1 MLDVSSSTYVA
12 RNSSSKNYSFL
23 GKDHIE
29 IRKFDGSNFALW
41 KNQMRDVLVQRR
53 QTRPLGGKTK
63 KPDDMDDDDWEELDA
78 LTMSTIRLHLAD
90 SVYFTVLD
98 SKNSEELWKKLC
110 TTYEKET
117 AANKVYLMRKLYDL
131 RMKDTDSVASHLNQF
146 DALWSQL
153 QAQKMTMDD
162 ELKAVL
168 LLCTLPTSWDT
179 FCIAISNSAPKGKLV
194 YTDIS
199 GALLSEEI
207 RRKSMVSSQVGDAY
221 NVRDSGYGKNQQRGR
236 SQTRNNHGSHG
247 KSRSK
252 SRKRLVECH
261 YCHKKGHIKKDCY
274 ALKNKEKEKGK
285 TYGDG
290 HVKQLPGSSSSVR
303 IEEINA
309 TCDDDV
315 DILVLDDETSY
326 AEANIAHALVHT
338 WLLDSGASFH
348 VTPHREW
355 FTRYEAKPL
364 GTVRLGDSHQCD
376 VIGIGDVMIQ
386 FSDGSQFTVQN
397 VRHVPELTRSL
408 MSVGQLDD
416 IGFKVIFAS
425 QSFRITKGNMV
436 IAKGNKVGSLYP
448 LVVHQK
454 EHLLTVTGQPMT
466 CIWHGRLGHMS
477 RTGMETLSRSGYLP
491 ALSFSDFSV
500 CEHCQYG
507 KQTKSVHR
515 NSNSDSSTQPL
526 DLVHTDVCG
535 PMPTRSLGG
544 AVYFV
549 TFIDDA
555 TRKVWVY
562 PIKEKGDVYSIFK
575 KWLASVETEKGIKLK
590 ALRSDNGGEYTSH
603 EFRVFCES
611 RGIRREFTAPYTPVQ
626 NGVAERM
633 NRTIQD
639 RVVSMLHHANLP
651 QGFWAEAVRTAVHV
665 INLSPN
671 TTKGLKVAQELW
683 TGKSPNYDHLRV
695 FGCEAYV
702 HVPKQ
707 LRQKLDFKSRKC
719 IFLGYGTDGQFGYRL
734 WDPETRTIVRSS
746 DVVFNEKVM
755 HKQPNKEVEVR
766 RVVFQDV
773 TPSISVQKDDSTPMP
788 NSSMPDSSMPTS
800 SSYVHPYEDVQDDD
814 VCIEPENI
822 PTPVEQPVRRSTRF
836 TKPPARFTDYVML
849 TDAGEPSCYKEAI
862 LASDHAKW
870 EHAMRNELDSIHK
883 NGTWDLVPL
892 PKDRKALPCK
902 WVYKY
907 KYTADSASPKYK
919 ARLVAKGFKQE
930 HGVDFDEIF
939 SPVVK
944 MTTLRMLL
952 ALAAN
957 QDLELVQMDV
967 KTAFLHGDLD
977 EEIYME
983 QPEGYEVSGKEHLVC
998 KLKKSLY
1005 GLKQSPRL
1013 WYQKFDA
1020 FMKTQGYARSN
1031 EDACLYT
1038 KTCSDGSSIMLIL
1051 YVDDMLIVGKN
1062 KDELS
1067 LFKKNLSQTFD
1078 MKDLGDARHILGMRI
1093 TRDRSKRCIYLSQV
1107 EYISKVL
1114 KRFNM
1119 ENAKPLS
1126 TPLPTYVKLSTCDCP
1141 TSDKDK
1147 EFMSKVP
1154 YQSAVGSLMYA
1165 MVATRPDIA
1174 FAVGA
1179 VSRFMSNP
1187 GKKHWDAVKLILR
1200 YLSGT
1205 KDKCLCL
1212 GRGDASIIGYTDS
1225 DYAGCADS
1233 RKSTSGY
1240 IFLIMGGAIAWRSRL
1255 QECVAL
1261 STTEAEYVAASEA
1274 CKEAVWLSRLASDM
1288 GIPQH
1293 VPKLLCDSQSG
1304 IGLAKNPV
1312 YHAKTKHIGVRY
1324 HFIRECVSNG
1334 YISLEKVVSR
1344 ENAADAL
1351 TKALPHDALEHCCH
1365 LMGIT

>member
-1 MLDVSSSTYVA
+1 MLDASSSTSVG

-41 KNQMRDVLVQRR
+41 KNQMRDVLVQRK
-53 QTRPLGGKTK
+53 QTRPLGGKAK
-63 KPDDMDDDDWEELDA
+63 KPNDMDDDDWEELDA

-98 SKNSEELWKKLC
+98 SQNSEELWKKLC
-110 TTYEKET
+110 NTYEKET
-117 AANKVYLMRKLYDL
+117 AANKVYLMRKIYDL
-131 RMKDTDSVASHLNQF
+131 RMKDTDSIASHLNQF

-162 ELKAVL
+162 ELKAVF
-168 LLCTLPTSWDT
+168 LLCTLPSSWDT
-179 FCIAISNSAPKGKLV
+179 FCTAISASVPNGKLV
-194 YTDIS
+194 YNDIS
-199 GALLSEEI
+199 GALLGEEI
-207 RRKSMVSSQVGDAY
+207 RRKSMVSSQVGEAY

-236 SQTRNNHGSHG
+236 SHTRNSHG
-247 KSRSK
+247 NHDKSRSK

-274 ALKNKEKEKGK
+274 ALKNKEKEKSK
-285 TYGDG
+285 THGDG
-290 HVKQLPGSSSSVR
+290 HVKQLAGSSSSLK
-303 IEEINA
+303 IEEINVA
-309 TCDDDV
+309 CDDGV
-315 DILVLDDETSY
+315 DILVMDDDATY
-326 AEANIAHALVHT
+326 VEANIAHAFAHT

-355 FTRYEAKPL
+355 FTRYEAKSL

-376 VIGIGDVMIQ
+376 VIGIGDVMVQ
-386 FSDGSQFTVQN
+386 FSDGSQFTIQN
-397 VRHVPELTRSL
+397 VRHVLELTRSL
-408 MSVGQLDD
+408 MSVGQLDN

-454 EHLLTVTGQPMT
+454 EHLLTVTKQPMT

-477 RTGMETLSRSGYLP
+477 RTGMETLSHFGYLP
-491 ALSFSDFSV
+491 MLSFSNFSV

-507 KQTKSVHR
+507 KQTRSVHQ
-515 NSNSDSSTQPL
+515 NINSDSSTQPL

-544 AVYFV
+544 ALYFV

-562 PIKEKGDVYSIFK
+562 PIKGKGDVYPIFR

-603 EFRVFCES
+603 EFRDFCES

-651 QGFWAEAVRTAVHV
+651 QGFWVEAVRTAIHV
-665 INLSPN
+665 INLSPS
-671 TTKGLKVAQELW
+671 TAKGLKVAQELW
-683 TGKSPNYDHLRV
+683 TGKTPNYDHLRV

-719 IFLGYGTDGQFGYRL
+719 IFLGYGVDGQFGYRL

-746 DVVFNEKVM
+746 DVVFNEKIM
-755 HKQPNKEVEVR
+755 HKQPIKEVEVR
-766 RVVFQDV
+766 KVVFQDV
-773 TPSISVQKDDSTPMP
+773 TPSISVQKNNSTPMP
-788 NSSMPDSSMPTS
+788 NSPTN
-800 SSYVHPYEDVQDDD
+800 VHPYEDVQNEDAC
-814 VCIEPENI
+814 VQPENSL
-822 PTPVEQPVRRSTRF
+822 TPVQQPVRRSTRVSR
-836 TKPPARFTDYVML
+836 PPAKLTDYVML
-849 TDAGEPSCYKEAI
+849 TDAGEPSCYKEAM

-870 EHAMRNELDSIHK
+870 EHAMQSELDSIYK

-907 KYTADSASPKYK
+907 KYTSDKTSPKYK

-930 HGVDFDEIF
+930 QGVDFDEIF

-1020 FMKTQGYARSN
+1020 FMKTQGCTRSN
-1031 EDACLYT
+1031 EDPCLYT
-1038 KTCSDGSSIMLIL
+1038 KKCSDESSM
-1051 YVDDMLIVGKN
+1051 D
-1062 KDELS
+1062 
-1067 LFKKNLSQTFD
+1067 T
-1078 MKDLGDARHILGMRI
+1078 
-1093 TRDRSKRCIYLSQV
+1093 
-1107 EYISKVL
+1107 
-1114 KRFNM
+1114 
-1119 ENAKPLS
+1119 
-1126 TPLPTYVKLSTCDCP
+1126 
-1141 TSDKDK
+1141 
-1147 EFMSKVP
+1147 
-1154 YQSAVGSLMYA
+1154 
-1165 MVATRPDIA
+1165 
-1174 FAVGA
+1174 
-1179 VSRFMSNP
+1179 
-1187 GKKHWDAVKLILR
+1187 
-1200 YLSGT
+1200 
-1205 KDKCLCL
+1205 LC
-1212 GRGDASIIGYTDS
+1212 
-1225 DYAGCADS
+1225 
-1233 RKSTSGY
+1233 
-1240 IFLIMGGAIAWRSRL
+1240 
-1255 QECVAL
+1255 
-1261 STTEAEYVAASEA
+1261 
-1274 CKEAVWLSRLASDM
+1274 
-1288 GIPQH
+1288 
-1293 VPKLLCDSQSG
+1293 
-1304 IGLAKNPV
+1304 
-1312 YHAKTKHIGVRY
+1312 
-1324 HFIRECVSNG
+1324 
-1334 YISLEKVVSR
+1334 
-1344 ENAADAL
+1344 
-1351 TKALPHDALEHCCH
+1351 
-1365 LMGIT
+1365 